1 MKGSVEEK
9 VMDRQKYSLLAIESS
24 STSEM
29 KKIAT
34 DFLSRVWIES
44 KKLWH
49 IVGPDII
56 NRLAGYSMT
65 VITQAFAGHLGD
77 VELASISMANN
88 IIVGFGYGLL
98 LGMASALATLC
109 GQTFG
114 AKRYHMLGIYMQRSW
129 IVLFSCCILLLPVY
143 LYASPILKLIGQ
155 SDEVAE
161 QSGALALWLI
171 PLHFSYA
178 FQFPLQRFLQCQL
191 KNFVTLWVSLAVL
204 VLHSVTTWI
213 LVSVLDFGVVGAAIA
228 LDISCWACGLGLFW
242 YVVSGGCPL
251 SWVGFSIQAFSG
263 IWEFAK
269 YSAASG
275 VLLCLEFWSY
285 RILILMTGFLE
296 EATLAVDALSIC
308 TTINV
313 WDLMIHLAFLVGT
326 AVRVANEL
334 GSGNGKAAKFAQ
346 QVSMAQS
353 ASIGLC
359 LCVLV
364 IMFHHKFA
372 HVFTSSPD
380 VIEAVDQMSYLLAV
394 TVLLN
399 SVQSVLAGVVVGS
412 GWQAWVAYISLFSY
426 YIFGLPLAFVMG
438 SALHFGVSGIWGGM
452 IFGGTAVQ
460 TAILAIVTIRHDWE
474 MEAQKAMQRSRLFF
488 SFTLPTKQPTEQE
501 VICMMGIVD
510 REEEVHL
517 HQSLLAES
525 SSKNTTTTDDDQQNT
540 HLWSRVWIESKKLWR
555 VVGPAIIGRLS
566 AFSMIVITQA
576 FAGHLGVVELASISI
591 ANNVIV
597 GFTFGLLLGMAS
609 ALETLCGQAFGAKRH
624 HMLGIYLQRSWIVLF
639 LCCILLLPIYIFA
652 SPILKLLGQSDD
664 VAEMSGVVSL
674 WLLPM
679 HFSYAFLF
687 PLQRFLQSQLKNF
700 VTLWVALVVLVFH
713 ALISWLFVYVLDFG
727 VVGAAIALDIS
738 WWVSFFVLLGYVT
751 CGWCPLS
758 WTGFSM
764 EAFSGLWEFVKLS
777 TASGVMLC
785 LEFWYYRI
793 LILMTGHLQNAT
805 LSVDALSV
813 CMTMNAW
820 ELMIHLAFF
829 AGTGVRVSNELGAG
843 NGQAAKFAA
852 KVSVAESSL
861 IALFF
866 CILIIA
872 FRDNFGYI
880 FTTSSDVIQRVNQ
893 MSYIL
898 GITILLNG
906 VQPVL
911 SGVAVGSGWQ
921 AWVAYI
927 NLFCYYIIGLPLGF
941 VMGWV
946 ADLGVTGIWG
956 GMILGGT
963 AVQTVILGIVTSRRD
978 WEKEAQKASQRVN
991 KWSTPNP
998 DDQTEEQQ
1006 YT

>member
-474 MEAQKAMQRSRLFF
+474 MESRLFF

-805 LSVDALSV
+805 LSVNALSV

>member
-805 LSVDALSV
+805 LSVNALSV

>member
-1 MKGSVEEK
+1 
-9 VMDRQKYSLLAIESS
+9 
-24 STSEM
+24 
-29 KKIAT
+29 
-34 DFLSRVWIES
+34 
-44 KKLWH
+44 
-49 IVGPDII
+49 
-56 NRLAGYSMT
+56 
-65 VITQAFAGHLGD
+65 
-77 VELASISMANN
+77 
-88 IIVGFGYGLL
+88 
-98 LGMASALATLC
+98 
-109 GQTFG
+109 
-114 AKRYHMLGIYMQRSW
+114 
-129 IVLFSCCILLLPVY
+129 
-143 LYASPILKLIGQ
+143 
-155 SDEVAE
+155 
-161 QSGALALWLI
+161 
-171 PLHFSYA
+171 
-178 FQFPLQRFLQCQL
+178 
-191 KNFVTLWVSLAVL
+191 
-204 VLHSVTTWI
+204 
-213 LVSVLDFGVVGAAIA
+213 
-228 LDISCWACGLGLFW
+228 
-242 YVVSGGCPL
+242 
-251 SWVGFSIQAFSG
+251 
-263 IWEFAK
+263 
-269 YSAASG
+269 
-275 VLLCLEFWSY
+275 
-285 RILILMTGFLE
+285 
-296 EATLAVDALSIC
+296 
-308 TTINV
+308 
-313 WDLMIHLAFLVGT
+313 
-326 AVRVANEL
+326 
-334 GSGNGKAAKFAQ
+334 
-346 QVSMAQS
+346 
-353 ASIGLC
+353 
-359 LCVLV
+359 
-364 IMFHHKFA
+364 
-372 HVFTSSPD
+372 
-380 VIEAVDQMSYLLAV
+380 
-394 TVLLN
+394 
-399 SVQSVLAGVVVGS
+399 
-412 GWQAWVAYISLFSY
+412 
-426 YIFGLPLAFVMG
+426 
-438 SALHFGVSGIWGGM
+438 
-452 IFGGTAVQ
+452 
-460 TAILAIVTIRHDWE
+460 
-474 MEAQKAMQRSRLFF
+474 
-488 SFTLPTKQPTEQE
+488 
-501 VICMMGIVD
+501 MGIVD

-664 VAEMSGVVSL
+664 VAEMTGVVSL

-764 EAFSGLWEFVKLS
+764 EAISGLWEFVKLS

-805 LSVDALSV
+805 LSVDALSI

-880 FTTSSDVIQRVNQ
+880 FTTNSDVIQRVNQ

-978 WEKEAQKASQRVN
+978 WEKEAQKASQHVN

>member
-474 MEAQKAMQRSRLFF
+474 MEAQKAMQR
-488 SFTLPTKQPTEQE
+488 
-501 VICMMGIVD
+501 V
-510 REEEVHL
+510 
-517 HQSLLAES
+517 
-525 SSKNTTTTDDDQQNT
+525 NNWTTPN
-540 HLWSRVWIESKKLWR
+540 
-555 VVGPAIIGRLS
+555 
-566 AFSMIVITQA
+566 
-576 FAGHLGVVELASISI
+576 
-591 ANNVIV
+591 
-597 GFTFGLLLGMAS
+597 
-609 ALETLCGQAFGAKRH
+609 
-624 HMLGIYLQRSWIVLF
+624 
-639 LCCILLLPIYIFA
+639 
-652 SPILKLLGQSDD
+652 
-664 VAEMSGVVSL
+664 
-674 WLLPM
+674 
-679 HFSYAFLF
+679 
-687 PLQRFLQSQLKNF
+687 
-700 VTLWVALVVLVFH
+700 
-713 ALISWLFVYVLDFG
+713 
-727 VVGAAIALDIS
+727 
-738 WWVSFFVLLGYVT
+738 
-751 CGWCPLS
+751 
-758 WTGFSM
+758 
-764 EAFSGLWEFVKLS
+764 
-777 TASGVMLC
+777 
-785 LEFWYYRI
+785 
-793 LILMTGHLQNAT
+793 
-805 LSVDALSV
+805 
-813 CMTMNAW
+813 
-820 ELMIHLAFF
+820 
-829 AGTGVRVSNELGAG
+829 
-843 NGQAAKFAA
+843 
-852 KVSVAESSL
+852 
-861 IALFF
+861 
-866 CILIIA
+866 
-872 FRDNFGYI
+872 RDNK
-880 FTTSSDVIQRVNQ
+880 
-893 MSYIL
+893 L
-898 GITILLNG
+898 
-906 VQPVL
+906 
-911 SGVAVGSGWQ
+911 
-921 AWVAYI
+921 
-927 NLFCYYIIGLPLGF
+927 
-941 VMGWV
+941 
-946 ADLGVTGIWG
+946 
-956 GMILGGT
+956 
-963 AVQTVILGIVTSRRD
+963 
-978 WEKEAQKASQRVN
+978 
-991 KWSTPNP
+991 
-998 DDQTEEQQ
+998 EEHK
-1006 YT
+1006 

>member
-474 MEAQKAMQRSRLFF
+474 MESRLFF

>member
-474 MEAQKAMQRSRLFF
+474 MESRLFF

-805 LSVDALSV
+805 LSVNALSV

-911 SGVAVGSGWQ
+911 SG
-921 AWVAYI
+921 
-927 NLFCYYIIGLPLGF
+927 
-941 VMGWV
+941 
-946 ADLGVTGIWG
+946 
-956 GMILGGT
+956 
-963 AVQTVILGIVTSRRD
+963 
-978 WEKEAQKASQRVN
+978 
-991 KWSTPNP
+991 
-998 DDQTEEQQ
+998 
-1006 YT
+1006 